1 MDMKTM
7 GKDDC
12 LLIEMK
18 SKSFQDIY
26 VFMQKCFTHNKYSI
40 SILYYL
46 QGLVNSTECVHN

>member
-1 MDMKTM
+1 MKTM
-7 GKDDC
+7 GKDDY

-18 SKSFQDIY
+18 SKYFQDKDI
-26 VFMQKCFTHNKYSI
+26 FMQKCFTQNKYSI

>member
-1 MDMKTM
+1 MKTM